1 METPQPDR
9 RRPLSRL
16 PTSTPSPADADRV
29 RAWLKLRDETAELH
43 ARLVYLKLL
52 LTLGVRRG

>member
-1 METPQPDR
+1 MHDMNTP
-9 RRPLSRL
+9 RPTGRA
-16 PTSTPSPADADRV
+16 PHPSDAGDDV
-29 RAWLKLRDETAELH
+29 QVIAWLKLRHEMAELH